1 MRERKR
7 AMLREKEEER
17 ARGTQPTCP
26 PCPEARL
33 QRTGSTVAYCIN
45 YFHARLLLARLHG
58 RVSQIMN
65 ANLLNRNTST
75 LVRYCGSV
83 ALCAS
88 RSSFV
93 LRRTKKRYLAHAHC
107 LGEEK
112 KERSYHSAYK
122 ETGDT
127 KLPEID
133 RVEKRN

>member
-7 AMLREKEEER
+7 AMPREKEEER

-93 LRRTKKRYLAHAHC
+93 LRRTTKTVSSSRPLPWRRKKKREVITQLTRKQVIQNH
-107 LGEEK
+107 
-112 KERSYHSAYK
+112 
-122 ETGDT
+122 
-127 KLPEID
+127 EID